1 MIGEQKLVRTTM
13 ASEKGAWQ
21 NPHLTLQQFLLG
33 FTLIAATFSLYFFG
47 PPTVP
52 NVSPKPIILSA
63 VLQIQD
69 ARSVQVEKISE
80 RTKAVTVTGKSA

>member
-1 MIGEQKLVRTTM
+1 MM
-13 ASEKGAWQ
+13 AEVY
-21 NPHLTLQQFLLG
+21 LTPQQFLLV
-33 FTLIAATFSLYFFG
+33 FTLIAAIFSLYFFG

-69 ARSVQVEKISE
+69 ARSVQVEKISD
-80 RTKAVTVTGKSA
+80 RTMSVTLTGKTA